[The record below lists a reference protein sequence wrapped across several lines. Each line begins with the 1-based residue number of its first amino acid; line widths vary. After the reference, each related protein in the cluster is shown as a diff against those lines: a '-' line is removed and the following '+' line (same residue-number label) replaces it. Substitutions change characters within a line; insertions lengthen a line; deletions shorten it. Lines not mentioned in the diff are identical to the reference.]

1 MRLLSTRAVFPR
13 TTATFFVAPQAYRIS
28 NTEEIRRMK
37 QNPRHDLST
46 IATALEQLGPD
57 HAHNTMHL
65 LTLHLRRA
73 IQCADID
80 TLTPTTL
87 MLDGIRSDME
97 ARHAQDA
104 LPGIRRIR
112 DAIDGLERL
121 LDRLPLARPG
131 VEPTPCLELD
141 LPAGGLVDR
150 VLRGKCRAG
159 TSARRKRAP
168 VKRVAVSRPAS
179 VEKARMRKA
188 A

>member
-1 MRLLSTRAVFPR
+1 
-13 TTATFFVAPQAYRIS
+13 
-28 NTEEIRRMK
+28 MK
-37 QNPRHDLST
+37 QNPYQDLST
-46 IATALEQLGPD
+46 IATALEQLGAA

-80 TLTPTTL
+80 TLTPPTL
-87 MLDGIRSDME
+87 MLDVIRSDLE

-104 LPGIRRIR
+104 IPGIRRIR

-131 VEPTPCLELD
+131 VEPLHCLELD
-141 LPAGGLVDR
+141 LPPGGLVDR
-150 VLRGKCRAG
+150 VLRGK
-159 TSARRKRAP
+159 RRPGSVLRRHRTAAKTAKASRP
-168 VKRVAVSRPAS
+168 VAVAKGKRR
-179 VEKARMRKA
+179 EA

>member
-1 MRLLSTRAVFPR
+1 LAEQH
-13 TTATFFVAPQAYRIS
+13 ATFFVAPQAYRIS
-28 NTEEIRRMK
+28 NTDGIRRMK
-37 QNPRHDLST
+37 QHPRQNLLT
-46 IATALEQLGPD
+46 IATALEPLGGA
-57 HAHNTMHL
+57 HAHATMHL

-73 IQCADID
+73 IQCAGID
-80 TLTPTTL
+80 TLTPPTL
-87 MLDGIRSDME
+87 MLEGIRSDLE

-131 VEPTPCLELD
+131 AEPTPCLELD

-150 VLRGKCRAG
+150 VLRGKRRAG

-168 VKRVAVSRPAS
+168 VKKVAVSRPAS
-179 VEKARMRKA
+179 MEKARLRKA